1 MAPSLSLEPLAHC
14 LLPHPLFHRA
24 RLTPVSGHSP
34 PPCPVQ
40 QSLPQPINKPGSCL
54 PSLHPAVLGTHHVQ
68 PPRLPQPCPPQVIGG
83 TAGCNSV
90 PGPPGQGRGA
100 HSPKGQLIWGPA
112 PLCTWP
118 HFQVGSGAI
127 GMPFFLLTRTPHAL
141 CASDPPWNGVI
152 GGPPHGVGGYM
163 QRGDS
168 VAHSGCMATRA
179 GHRAGRERPGYWRQ
193 WGPWG
198 GGTPFPSLLA
208 CPTVWGQCLTWGLGV
223 PPRAQPGPGFPAQH
237 QLRGDPWNLVLPS
250 VSSTGLDHGGMSSP
264 N

>member
-1 MAPSLSLEPLAHC
+1 MGQQDATLCLAH
-14 LLPHPLFHRA
+14 LVRGG
-24 RLTPVSGHSP
+24 GHT
-34 PPCPVQ
+34 V
-40 QSLPQPINKPGSCL
+40 
-54 PSLHPAVLGTHHVQ
+54 
-68 PPRLPQPCPPQVIGG
+68 
-83 TAGCNSV
+83 
-90 PGPPGQGRGA
+90 
-100 HSPKGQLIWGPA
+100 PKGSSFGGPA

-198 GGTPFPSLLA
+198 GHALPLSARLSYCLGPVSNLGPAGPAPSTA
-208 CPTVWGQCLTWGLGV
+208 WARVSRSAPVAWGPLE
-223 PPRAQPGPGFPAQH
+223 PRPA
-237 QLRGDPWNLVLPS
+237 VS
-250 VSSTGLDHGGMSSP
+250 VKHRA
-264 N
+264 